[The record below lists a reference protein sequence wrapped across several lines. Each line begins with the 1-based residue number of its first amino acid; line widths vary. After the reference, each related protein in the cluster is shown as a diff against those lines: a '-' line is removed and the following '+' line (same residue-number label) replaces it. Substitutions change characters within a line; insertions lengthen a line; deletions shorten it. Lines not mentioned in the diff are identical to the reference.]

1 MIESAES
8 QPMATPVA
16 DRAGDPA
23 ADSGVREMDQLARL
37 NAAIDHY
44 CDDCHL
50 RVEAFV
56 ARELAGRGAWRL
68 NRHALGWDLLR
79 VPLNIAWA
87 PFWLLFQLLAW
98 LFGKAKWHR
107 LAAWFKRIPPG
118 MTTNVQRVLGQRVER
133 DLLQLD
139 EQQPDPLLSYVLA
152 EEGIQPETVEAMLA
166 QPMADKGR
174 EQFRHRW
181 FGARTA
187 VAEITTNIS
196 MAAVGAVLF
205 KQFTPGAL
213 GGGAALAAWWTW
225 DQAVKQFWAGETL
238 GRLWYGWFP
247 PETDWTAR
255 LFATGLLMVV
265 LAVVASLSGFL
276 TDPLQSAIGMHQRR
290 LHKLVDHMKDELK
303 TNLLGDN
310 STREQYLARVTDVL
324 DWLALAGRAA
334 S

>member
-1 MIESAES
+1 MPNVMQVSNQVSNPIGDSVSDATQQNNAIEIE
-8 QPMATPVA
+8 
-16 DRAGDPA
+16 
-23 ADSGVREMDQLARL
+23 RL
-37 NAAIDHY
+37 NRAIERY

-56 ARELAGRGAWRL
+56 ARELGGSGAWRL

-87 PFWLLFQLLAW
+87 PVWLLFQFLGW
-98 LFGKAKWHR
+98 LFGKAKWLR
-107 LAAWFKRIPPG
+107 LAALIRRIPPG
-118 MTTNVQRVLGQRVER
+118 MTTKVQRVLGERVER
-133 DLLQLD
+133 DVLKLD
-139 EQQPDPLLSYVLA
+139 ESHPDPLLSYLLA
-152 EEGIQPETVEAMLA
+152 EEGVEAEGLETMLA
-166 QPMADKGR
+166 GADAVKGR
-174 EQFRHRW
+174 EQFRNRW

-225 DQAVKQFWAGETL
+225 DQAVKQFWAGEAL
-238 GRLWYGWFP
+238 GRVWYGWFP

-255 LFATGLLMVV
+255 LLATGLLMVV

-276 TDPLQSAIGMHQRR
+276 TDPLQAAIGMHQRR
-290 LHKLVDHMKDELK
+290 LHKLVDHMQGELK
-303 TNLLGDN
+303 SNLLGDN
-310 STREQYLARVTDVL
+310 STREQYLARVTDLL
-324 DWLALAGRAA
+324 DWIALAGRAA